1 VKQHSGL
8 YPRVRVDAAGGEDAR
23 PQPFRFPAAGLVP
36 GDLPD
41 GPSAPTSAKRSAC
54 RHDRHLPPL
63 SLPADAETRTPGK
76 INPGGSIACGGAA
89 GRGTEAA
96 PLRDPTR
103 QATCHAASTIPA
115 ELPRRH
121 PST

>member
-8 YPRVRVDAAGGEDAR
+8 YPRVRVDAAGGEDAQ

-76 INPGGSIACGGAA
+76 STPGVQLRAAARRWQGNGGGTIA
-89 GRGTEAA
+89 
-96 PLRDPTR
+96 
-103 QATCHAASTIPA
+103 
-115 ELPRRH
+115 
-121 PST
+121 